1 MQNDKP
7 QRTTDFERKTK
18 ETSIKIKLNLDG
30 CGVFKVS
37 TKIGFFDHMLEQLSF
52 HSGIDM
58 QIECD
63 GDTHIDFHHSVED
76 VGIALGLAI
85 KQALG
90 DKKGINRYASFYIP
104 MDETLTR
111 CVIDLSNR
119 PYFVWNVNFKTNKI
133 GDFDTE
139 LVREFF
145 LAISSSL
152 SCNLHMET
160 LYGTNSHHIAE
171 SCFKALARSLKIAKS
186 FDANGFAG
194 ISSTK
199 GSL

>member
-1 MQNDKP
+1 MQAK
-7 QRTTDFERKTK
+7 QRTSAISRKTK
-18 ETSIKIKLNLDG
+18 ETDVKITLNLDG
-30 CGVFKVS
+30 NGDFKIA
-37 TKIGFFDHMLEQLSF
+37 TGIGFFDHMLEQLSF

-58 QIECD
+58 QIECK
-63 GDTHIDFHHSVED
+63 GDLHVDFHHTVED
-76 VGIALGLAI
+76 VAICIGLAI
-85 KQALG
+85 KDALG

-119 PYFVWNVNFKTNKI
+119 PYFVWNVAFKTPKI
-133 GDFDTE
+133 GEFDTE

-152 SCNLHMET
+152 ACNLHFEC
-160 LYGTNSHHIAE
+160 LYGVNSHHISE

-186 FDANGFAG
+186 FDALALNAV
-194 ISSTK
+194 SSTK

>member
-1 MQNDKP
+1 MQVK
-7 QRTTDFERKTK
+7 QRTSSMSRKTK
-18 ETSIKIKLNLDG
+18 ETDIKVDLNLDG
-30 CGVFKVS
+30 KGEFKIA
-37 TKIGFFDHMLEQLSF
+37 TGIGFFDHMLEQLSF

-58 QIECD
+58 QIDCK
-63 GDTHIDFHHSVED
+63 GDLHVDFHHTVED
-76 VGIALGLAI
+76 VAICIGLAI
-85 KQALG
+85 KDALG

-119 PYFVWNVNFKTNKI
+119 PYFVWNVGFRTPKI

-152 SCNLHMET
+152 ACNLHIEC
-160 LYGTNSHHIAE
+160 LYGTNSHHISE

-186 FDANGFAG
+186 FDSLALNAV
-194 ISSTK
+194 SSTK
-199 GSL
+199 GTL